1 MKRFIY
7 IIAVL
12 LACSQY
18 SAGQT
23 AIDFPATEYS
33 QDPKAN
39 FRLYK
44 TKNKYNFIKLD
55 TRTGQM
61 ELVQWSLDG
70 DRMSYR
76 LSNEILT
83 SSYEE
88 QIPGR
93 FTLYATTNMYQF
105 VLLDQIDGRTWHV
118 QWGIDKGYRW
128 VRRIWFNEE
137 IEPVKT
143 NYGLKLQPQEP
154 KNTFLGDS
162 DITPVDDEYKLQVTK
177 RMASV
182 QEEYRNKLLY
192 KSPINV
198 AYMTVMKKMMLSPY
212 KLDWEFV
219 ETLTNFMASLLE
231 PDCTVNKEEVEKQ
244 LEDKIE
250 YKDIIKV
257 FEQYQ

>member
-23 AIDFPATEYS
+23 VIDFPATEYT

-44 TKNKYNFIKLD
+44 TENMYNFIKLD

-61 ELVQWSLDG
+61 ELVQWSVKGNRMAYKLS
-70 DRMSYR
+70 DR
-76 LSNEILT
+76 ILA
-83 SSYEE
+83 SQEE

-93 FTLYATTNMYQF
+93 FTLYATKNIYQF
-105 VLLDQIDGRTWHV
+105 VLLDQIDGRTWQV
-118 QWGIDKGYRW
+118 QWDTDKNYRW
-128 VRRIWFNEE
+128 IRRIQFNDE
-137 IEPVKT
+137 IDPEKA
-143 NYGLKLQPQEP
+143 KLHPQEP
-154 KNTFLGDS
+154 KETFLGNS

-182 QEEYRNKLLY
+182 QEEYRNKLVY

-244 LEDKIE
+244 LENKIE